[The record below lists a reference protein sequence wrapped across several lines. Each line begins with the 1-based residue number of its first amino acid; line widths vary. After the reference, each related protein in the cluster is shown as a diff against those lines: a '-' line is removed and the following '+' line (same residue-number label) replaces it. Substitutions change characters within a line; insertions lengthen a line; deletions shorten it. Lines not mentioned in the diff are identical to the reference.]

1 MSAINEILGQL
12 PLGDMAN
19 QLGVSQNEAKSAST
33 QVITSLL
40 GGLTNNAQQSSGADS
55 LAAAL
60 VKHAAA
66 GQSFA
71 SNGVRLDK
79 VDTEDGSKIVKHTL
93 GASTPKAAAA
103 IAEETGSDP
112 SLLQKLLPM
121 LAPVVMA
128 YVANKAGRGAAPA
141 GGAGNMVG
149 SLVGGLLGGGS
160 GSSPASAGLG
170 SMLTGLLGGALS
182 GQGPSQE
189 AKPKQTKQTKQAQQA
204 QQAQQ
209 SSGGLLGNLLKD
221 IL

>member
-19 QLGVSQNEAKSAST
+19 KLGVSQNEAKSAST

-55 LAAAL
+55 LASAL
-60 VKHAAA
+60 VKHVAA

-71 SNGVRLDK
+71 SNGVNLDK
-79 VDTEDGSKIVKHTL
+79 VDTEDGGKIVKHTL

-103 IAEETGSDP
+103 IAEKTGSDP

-128 YVANKAGRGAAPA
+128 YVANKAGNGAPT
-141 GGAGNMVG
+141 GGATGNMVG
-149 SLVGGLLGGGS
+149 GLLGGLLGGGS
-160 GSSPASAGLG
+160 GSSSASSGLG

-182 GQGPSQE
+182 GQSQVQE
-189 AKPKQTKQTKQAQQA
+189 AKPKQTKQAQQT
-204 QQAQQ
+204 QQTQQ

>member
-1 MSAINEILGQL
+1 MTAINEILGQL
-12 PLGDMAN
+12 PLGDMAK
-19 QLGVSQNEAKSAST
+19 QLGVSQNEAKTASS

-40 GGLTNNAQQSSGADS
+40 GGMTNNAQQSSGADS

-60 VKHAAA
+60 VKHVAA
-66 GQSFA
+66 GQTFA
-71 SNGVRLDK
+71 TNGVNLDK

-103 IAEETGSDP
+103 IAEKTGSDP

-128 YVANKAGRGAAPA
+128 YVANKAGKGAAPA
-141 GGAGNMVG
+141 GGTGNVVG

-160 GSSPASAGLG
+160 SGAPSSAGLG
-170 SMLTGLLGGALS
+170 SMLGGLLGG
-182 GQGPSQE
+182 GQDS
-189 AKPKQTKQTKQAQQA
+189 KQQ
-204 QQAQQ
+204 QQ
-209 SSGGLLGNLLKD
+209 SSGGVLGNLLKD

>member
-1 MSAINEILGQL
+1 MTAINEILGQL
-12 PLGDMAN
+12 PLGDMAK
-19 QLGVSQNEAKSAST
+19 QLGVSQNETKTASS

-60 VKHAAA
+60 VKHVAA
-66 GQSFA
+66 GQTFA
-71 SNGVRLDK
+71 TNGVNLDK

-103 IAEETGSDP
+103 IAEKTGSDP

-128 YVANKAGRGAAPA
+128 YVANKAGGGAA
-141 GGAGNMVG
+141 GGTGNVVG

-160 GSSPASAGLG
+160 AGAPSSAGLG
-170 SMLTGLLGGALS
+170 SMLGGLLGGALS
-182 GQGPSQE
+182 DKGQDS
-189 AKPKQTKQTKQAQQA
+189 KQQ
-204 QQAQQ
+204 QQ
-209 SSGGLLGNLLKD
+209 SSGGVLGNLLKD